1 MGRTPIETAPSPER
15 EDVEYST
22 VCILQLIV
30 AMLAAVLGRLSW
42 KGGQD
47 VSDTHGVRHLTA
59 FLWVLE
65 PSDSLYNHM

>member
-1 MGRTPIETAPSPER
+1 MAVHFHCTFHVEQMGRTPIETAPSPER

-42 KGGQD
+42 KEGGGQD
-47 VSDTHGVRHLTA
+47 VS
-59 FLWVLE
+59 
-65 PSDSLYNHM
+65 